1 MQTSQGPSHRQHV
14 IRHHTSNADLFDLP
28 SAPPEPE
35 CRVRAA
41 TEDDMAPVTSIY
53 REFVEKS
60 TATFELVA
68 LDEIEMSHRRQAV
81 LDADLPYLV
90 AELEGF
96 TVGHCYASQ
105 FRAREGYRF
114 TVEDSIYV
122 RRDRIGYGLGRAL
135 LTTLIAE
142 CQARRA
148 HSMIACICGIN
159 ESSVALHA
167 SVGFVPVGLIP
178 AAGTKLASG

>member
-1 MQTSQGPSHRQHV
+1 MNDRLAAATGHSHPYAFLMQTSQGPSHRQHV

-90 AELEGF
+90 AELEGSPSA
-96 TVGHCYASQ
+96 TA
-105 FRAREGYRF
+105 
-114 TVEDSIYV
+114 T
-122 RRDRIGYGLGRAL
+122 RR
-135 LTTLIAE
+135 
-142 CQARRA
+142 
-148 HSMIACICGIN
+148 
-159 ESSVALHA
+159 SSVPAKATA
-167 SVGFVPVGLIP
+167 SPWKIRSMY
-178 AAGTKLASG
+178 AGTVSAMDWEGRC